1 MNSEKRD
8 LLVMKL
14 IHYFSVEKK
23 YNPVIVHGIQNEI
36 WLENMDEDIKI
47 VRIVLNYIHNNEQLE
62 FDNFKVGRLSSQI
75 KKKTFTFKL
84 KTLSFYL
91 DINDDVAFPT
101 IKNRYMVKVK
111 SERGLKSNKLVKE
124 LFPDLPEKLIFDEK
138 GAMLYEKINN
148 DILRSN
154 LEENEKISELFS
166 EKKPITTYIL
176 MCIMCL
182 VFMLMYVFG
191 NGSTSTSTLFNF
203 GALVTPAL
211 SPIRTVTS
219 IFLHIGFIHLFM
231 NMWAFNILGKQ
242 NENFYG
248 HFKMLIIFLYSGIV
262 GNLLSLI
269 FMGNNSISAGASGAI
284 FGLMGS
290 LLYFAINQRT
300 YITEALKRDI
310 IPVIIINIIFSF
322 MIPSINLYAHIGGLL
337 GGMLAASAVGI
348 KYKSSKFERLNGIFA
363 SIILVGALF
372 YIVYFR

>member
-91 DINDDVAFPT
+91 DINDDVTFPT

-166 EKKPITTYIL
+166 EKKPITTYVL
-176 MCIMCL
+176 MFIMCL

-191 NGSTSTSTLFNF
+191 NGSTSTSTLFRF
-203 GALVTPAL
+203 GALVKPAL

-248 HFKMLIIFLYSGIV
+248 HLKMFIIFLYSGVV

-300 YITEALKRDI
+300 YMTEALKKDI

-337 GGMLAASAVGI
+337 GGMLVASAVGI

>member
-176 MCIMCL
+176 MFIMCL

-203 GALVTPAL
+203 GALVKPAL

-269 FMGNNSISAGASGAI
+269 FMGNNSISSGASGAI

-300 YITEALKRDI
+300 YMTEALKRDI

>member
-14 IHYFSVEKK
+14 IHYFSVERK

-91 DINDDVAFPT
+91 DINDDVTFPT

-148 DILRSN
+148 DILKSN

-166 EKKPITTYIL
+166 EKKPITTYVL
-176 MCIMCL
+176 MFIMCL
-182 VFMLMYVFG
+182 VFILMYVFG
-191 NGSTSTSTLFNF
+191 DGSTSTSTLFHF
-203 GALVTPAL
+203 GALVKPAL
-211 SPIRTVTS
+211 SPIRIITS

-248 HFKMLIIFLYSGIV
+248 HLKMLIIFLYSGIV

-300 YITEALKRDI
+300 YMTEALKRDI

-337 GGMLAASAVGI
+337 GGMLIASAVGI

>member
-176 MCIMCL
+176 MFIMCL

-203 GALVTPAL
+203 GALVNPAL

-300 YITEALKRDI
+300 YMTEALKRDI

>member
-91 DINDDVAFPT
+91 DINDDVTFPT

-138 GAMLYEKINN
+138 GAVLYEKINN

-166 EKKPITTYIL
+166 EKKPITTYVL
-176 MCIMCL
+176 MFIMCL

-191 NGSTSTSTLFNF
+191 NGSTSTSTLFRF
-203 GALVTPAL
+203 GALVKPAL

-248 HFKMLIIFLYSGIV
+248 HLKMFIIFLYSGVV

-300 YITEALKRDI
+300 YMTEALKKDI

-337 GGMLAASAVGI
+337 GGMLVASAVGI

>member
-14 IHYFSVEKK
+14 IHYFSVERK

-91 DINDDVAFPT
+91 DINDDVNMPT

-148 DILRSN
+148 DILKSN

-166 EKKPITTYIL
+166 EKKPITTYTL
-176 MCIMCL
+176 MFIMCL

-191 NGSTSTSTLFNF
+191 DGSTSTSTLFRF
-203 GALVTPAL
+203 GALVKPAL
-211 SPIRTVTS
+211 SPIRIITS

-248 HFKMLIIFLYSGIV
+248 HLKMLIIFLYSGIV

-300 YITEALKRDI
+300 YMTEALKRDI

>member
-176 MCIMCL
+176 MFIMCL
-182 VFMLMYVFG
+182 E
-191 NGSTSTSTLFNF
+191 
-203 GALVTPAL
+203 
-211 SPIRTVTS
+211 
-219 IFLHIGFIHLFM
+219 IG
-231 NMWAFNILGKQ
+231 
-242 NENFYG
+242 
-248 HFKMLIIFLYSGIV
+248 
-262 GNLLSLI
+262 
-269 FMGNNSISAGASGAI
+269 
-284 FGLMGS
+284 
-290 LLYFAINQRT
+290 R
-300 YITEALKRDI
+300 
-310 IPVIIINIIFSF
+310 
-322 MIPSINLYAHIGGLL
+322 AH
-337 GGMLAASAVGI
+337 V
-348 KYKSSKFERLNGIFA
+348 
-363 SIILVGALF
+363 
-372 YIVYFR
+372 